1 MTLNELSQALN
12 LIRSATGNPELPL
25 QTIQAFLI
33 IAQKQGSCTVQDL
46 ERGLGMSNASAS
58 RNASYLSVG
67 IPKKHRGYRLVS
79 LREGYPDRRY
89 KTIELTAKGRELVKS
104 IEGI

>member
-1 MTLNELSQALN
+1 VTLNELNRALD
-12 LIRSATGNPELPL
+12 LIRAATGNPELPL

-33 IAQKQGSCTVQDL
+33 VAQKQGSCTVQDL

-67 IPKKHRGYRLVS
+67 IPKRHQGYRLVT
-79 LREGYPDRRY
+79 LKEGYPDRRY
-89 KTIELTAKGRELVKS
+89 KTIELTAKGKELVS
-104 IEGI
+104 NIEGI

>member
-1 MTLNELSQALN
+1 VTLNELNRALD

-33 IAQKQGSCTVQDL
+33 VAQKQGSCTVQDL

-67 IPKKHRGYRLVS
+67 IPKRHQGYRLVT
-79 LREGYPDRRY
+79 LKEGYPDRRY
-89 KTIELTAKGRELVKS
+89 KTIELTAKGKELVS
-104 IEGI
+104 NIEGI

>member
-1 MTLNELSQALN
+1 MTLNELNRALD

-33 IAQKQGSCTVQDL
+33 IAQKQGQCTVQDL

-58 RNASYLSVG
+58 RNASYLAVG
-67 IPKKHRGYRLVS
+67 IPKKHRGYRLVA
-79 LREGYPDRRY
+79 LKEGYPDRRY
-89 KTIELTAKGRELVKS
+89 KTIELTNKGKELVS
-104 IEGI
+104 NIEGI